1 MCVKCFACMY
11 LYVLHMC
18 CRGQEV
24 VVDPWELKLW
34 TVEILYV
41 GDANLTGV
49 FCKSSG
55 MSLTTEL
62 SLQPQYSEILNQQM
76 NSYYVSG
83 IVLGD
88 KPDHSRCYTC
98 RSSSW
103 RETVDTR
110 CAFSGGINMWRKQ
123 YVYEELQSIFCSC
136 VLSNH
141 IWSLLSAHYSVF
153 GMSGLYA
160 QRMCESPRTN
170 PLLRDEQT
178 DSRKRNALLE
188 TW

>member
-103 RETVDTR
+103 RETVDTL

-141 IWSLLSAHYSVF
+141 IWFLLSACIWNVRT
-153 GMSGLYA
+153 MYA

-178 DSRKRNALLE
+178 DSRKRNALLK

>member
-1 MCVKCFACMY
+1 MLGKHFSKEATFPPPNNHKTFLKIENFMCVKCFACMY

-88 KPDHSRCYTC
+88 K
-98 RSSSW
+98 
-103 RETVDTR
+103 
-110 CAFSGGINMWRKQ
+110 Q
-123 YVYEELQSIFCSC
+123 Q
-136 VLSNH
+136 VLH
-141 IWSLLSAHYSVF
+141 
-153 GMSGLYA
+153 M
-160 QRMCESPRTN
+160 
-170 PLLRDEQT
+170 
-178 DSRKRNALLE
+178 
-188 TW
+188 